1 MLAGR
6 VASRNWRCA
15 PYDQDVSDPAP
26 AAPPARDPLS
36 QPVVAPVV
44 RLGRTRR
51 GGIAP
56 SIFALV
62 ERGVHLHPAAAHGLR
77 GRVVLRFQEGYPPV
91 RMSFGPRVFQVE
103 DGDLR
108 KPDLT
113 VSGRLP
119 DVVLLTT
126 ARLRL
131 GMPDPSDG
139 RGRAVLG
146 RLATGRIR
154 LRGDQRLARGLLE
167 LLRIDVAR
175 DARPPPLEAGEPEVV
190 AESGWIDVLT

>member
-1 MLAGR
+1 MA
-6 VASRNWRCA
+6 
-15 PYDQDVSDPAP
+15 DPAP
-26 AAPPARDPLS
+26 AAPSPRDPLS
-36 QPVVAPVV
+36 QPVVAPLV

-62 ERGVHLHPAAAHGLR
+62 ERGVHLHPAAARGLR

-108 KPDLT
+108 RPDLA

-126 ARLRL
+126 ARLRM
-131 GMPDPSDG
+131 GMPDPADA

-167 LLRIDVAR
+167 LLRIDIAR
-175 DARPPPLEAGEPEVV
+175 DARPPPLEAGEPDGI
-190 AESGWIDVLT
+190 ATSGWIDVLT